1 MPPSGN
7 IHTCNAQG
15 FIIQFGNISNVL
27 YMVALQIQYVLTIK
41 YGWNDT
47 KMKKLE
53 GALLG
58 VPPAFGSGTAI
69 TALVLDLYNPADWD
83 CWIAP
88 YPGDC
93 TSTFEINKGNSD
105 LEETDCIRGNNASIY
120 QWAFFFAPLWTAI
133 VFCIG
138 VMAVVVKSV
147 KKVEERTARAALKSN
162 RISRLVIRRPSR
174 RSGDVPHPD
183 ARGDEENAA
192 DRQTIDVQRQSPS
205 AVRFTLEHTAI
216 RQTTETPPANNPK
229 SDLSAKNNL
238 PRRKKPKLA
247 LTSRVKAQSVLYA
260 LGFFIVWSFPTMAR
274 FIQLIGGTMHPIL
287 GVLAGCFIGS
297 QGLWN
302 AIIYFRPKYNKI
314 DKDHW
319 WQKIWVLIRSTLLC
333 CVDFSAIG
341 ISLATTAC
349 CANGKPSTVAKNN
362 TESPAL
368 DKNEHEIQIMN
379 PQTLVNT
386 SWVDNRY
393 TFPCVDEEKQD
404 FEQQG
409 GEYPI

>member
-1 MPPSGN
+1 
-7 IHTCNAQG
+7 
-15 FIIQFGNISNVL
+15 
-27 YMVALQIQYVLTIK
+27 
-41 YGWNDT
+41 
-47 KMKKLE
+47 
-53 GALLG
+53 
-58 VPPAFGSGTAI
+58 
-69 TALVLDLYNPADWD
+69 
-83 CWIAP
+83 
-88 YPGDC
+88 
-93 TSTFEINKGNSD
+93 
-105 LEETDCIRGNNASIY
+105 
-120 QWAFFFAPLWTAI
+120 
-133 VFCIG
+133 
-138 VMAVVVKSV
+138 
-147 KKVEERTARAALKSN
+147 
-162 RISRLVIRRPSR
+162 
-174 RSGDVPHPD
+174 
-183 ARGDEENAA
+183 
-192 DRQTIDVQRQSPS
+192 
-205 AVRFTLEHTAI
+205 
-216 RQTTETPPANNPK
+216 
-229 SDLSAKNNL
+229 
-238 PRRKKPKLA
+238 
-247 LTSRVKAQSVLYA
+247 
-260 LGFFIVWSFPTMAR
+260 MAR

-379 PQTLVNT
+379 PQTPVNT